1 MPARLKDAFK
11 IHGYENRNF
20 YNDASS
26 TDTSSLHQTSDT
38 KTLKDHVVIDEK
50 IGYHDKSQMGGGGE
64 LSTKECEILVDRVL
78 SNNYCKSLIESQL
91 NLKSGIFGSSD
102 KSQLILMF
110 IVGGIGSLIVID
122 LILLLLKLLK
132 KR

>member
-1 MPARLKDAFK
+1 
-11 IHGYENRNF
+11 
-20 YNDASS
+20 
-26 TDTSSLHQTSDT
+26 
-38 KTLKDHVVIDEK
+38 
-50 IGYHDKSQMGGGGE
+50 MGGGGE